1 MAESNDSE
9 PVTWQSLPRKD
20 QLAVLCFVR
29 FAEPV
34 VKVSIITYIY
44 YQLQSLNPSQSSGDT
59 VRQSALLQTIF
70 NASQCAT
77 AMFWSRV
84 ADAPWGGRKTALL
97 LGLSGSRMNFP
108 PCAANFAPV
117 LSIVSVLI
125 FGFIRSFRQAA
136 VLRLVEGAMN
146 GNVVV
151 ARTML
156 SEVVREKRYVN
167 SYLCMQI
174 FKSFASL
181 ATIKSCLPAASRA
194 FVLLPMSAGA
204 AAMAAPLLAAQL
216 ADLSGRFPEK
226 LGHIEFLT
234 RFPYAPPALAN
245 GTLESRRHSLD
256 YGLAFSSRVRSRFL
270 GDSHSSYT
278 NHRGRARDGDTEET
292 VGFLARAEVK
302 RSETEIEMNQIK
314 DIGQKYEDS
323 TSSSESSSM
332 APEKKVE
339 KDERIHHSQS
349 PRLPTRRMFT
359 ANLLCVLAVCVTV
372 ETHITTLNTVWP
384 NMMSEPTS
392 TQEIRLPFRFSGGAG
407 MRPTDLAWATAFYGL
422 VSLLVQLTLY
432 SRVQHRLGTLRMW
445 RLCQLGFPLLYFAL
459 PYLVVMPST
468 TSPPAGKQGVVFWI
482 YLLFL
487 ELGVVAT
494 ATFVIPAGLVL
505 TNGYV
510 DKSSSKYLMKPTAML
525 RLVLSSTPHP
535 SALSRTHAIA
545 FIATGVTRS
554 LTSAMSGVIYA
565 YGSSHHMT
573 GLAFWI
579 NVFVAMIGCIIS
591 RFAREENGHS
601 IRLPGEEELS

>member
-97 LGLSGSRMNFP
+97 LGLSGS
-108 PCAANFAPV
+108 
-117 LSIVSVLI
+117 LVSVLI

-156 SEVVREKRYVN
+156 SEVVREKRF
-167 SYLCMQI
+167 Q
-174 FKSFASL
+174 A
-181 ATIKSCLPAASRA
+181 RA

-245 GTLESRRHSLD
+245 GVILLSAVLVVFFFLEETLESRRHSLD

-505 TNGYV
+505 TNG
-510 DKSSSKYLMKPTAML
+510 
-525 RLVLSSTPHP
+525 STPHP